1 MMYGGIIMNWQVDL
15 ANSTE
20 YRTCVQ
26 LVPVTFAFIRKNT
39 VYAQNSCVASSY
51 TRKIR
56 GALVNCL
63 LVFLPMKTVQ
73 SVQCRLWLTDQWT
86 RLEYLSSNFKC
97 TSSSVL
103 FT

>member
-15 ANSTE
+15 ANSPK

-39 VYAQNSCVASSY
+39 DYAQNSCVASSD

-56 GALVNCL
+56 GALVNCHL
-63 LVFLPMKTVQ
+63 DFLPMKTLQ
-73 SVQCRLWLTDQWT
+73 SVQCRVWLTEPDGRGWST
-86 RLEYLSSNFKC
+86 SVVTSN
-97 TSSSVL
+97 VL
-103 FT
+103 TP